1 MKLDR
6 TGSSSAVHESDT
18 CETRCGSYSGRMEQP
33 HTKDCNEAQLL
44 SALTAA
50 LAEADRCDAVIAA
63 HVAAA
68 ISRYHDL
75 YPRAH

>member
-1 MKLDR
+1 
-6 TGSSSAVHESDT
+6 
-18 CETRCGSYSGRMEQP
+18 MEQP